1 MPCYQSSVNL
11 KKSRLCDQICPKRHE
26 WQKFAKN
33 KHSNRDKLIRMFPCT
48 KLGELQFLGQ
58 NSPPPPPQ
66 KKALYGGVIG
76 QTQPENSL
84 F

>member
-1 MPCYQSSVNL
+1 
-11 KKSRLCDQICPKRHE
+11 
-26 WQKFAKN
+26 
-33 KHSNRDKLIRMFPCT
+33 MFPCT
-48 KLGELQFLGQ
+48 KLGELQFLGK
-58 NSPPPPPQ
+58 NLPPPPK

>member
-1 MPCYQSSVNL
+1 
-11 KKSRLCDQICPKRHE
+11 
-26 WQKFAKN
+26 
-33 KHSNRDKLIRMFPCT
+33 MFPCT

-58 NSPPPPPQ
+58 NLPPPK

>member
-1 MPCYQSSVNL
+1 
-11 KKSRLCDQICPKRHE
+11 
-26 WQKFAKN
+26 
-33 KHSNRDKLIRMFPCT
+33 MFPCT

-58 NSPPPPPQ
+58 NLPPQ
-66 KKALYGGVIG
+66 KKKALYGGVIG